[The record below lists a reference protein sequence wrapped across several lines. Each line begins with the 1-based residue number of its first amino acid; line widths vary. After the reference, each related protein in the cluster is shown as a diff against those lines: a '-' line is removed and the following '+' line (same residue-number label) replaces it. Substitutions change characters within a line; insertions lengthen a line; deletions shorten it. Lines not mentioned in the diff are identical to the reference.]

1 MADNSNHSVSL
12 QCLWHDRGTFRG
24 LGTRQL
30 LLPAPYGKK
39 ERKKE
44 RKKKRKKERK
54 KDKATLI
61 STLLLIIIIIIIIK
75 YIYIA
80 QDREKLQMRW
90 TRWIMSDVI
99 Q

>member
-44 RKKKRKKERK
+44 RKKDR
-54 KDKATLI
+54 ATLI

-90 TRWIMSDVI
+90 TLRWITSDVI